1 MMEVKCW
8 RQPRHLG
15 ELLYL
20 ELQVLDPAVLLLQ
33 LLDEV
38 PGRGLLRAAGLGHGA
53 GRGARDR
60 GEGGHRG
67 VGGDPLVVVISFVAL
82 GNVLVKNRAANKPSA
97 KFSQSQRRPLLA
109 LA

>member
-1 MMEVKCW
+1 MMTEVVCW
-8 RQPRHLG
+8 RQPPHLR

-38 PGRGLLRAAGLGHGA
+38 PGRGLLRAAGLRHGA

-60 GEGGHRG
+60 GEGWHRG

-82 GNVLVKNRAANKPSA
+82 ANVM
-97 KFSQSQRRPLLA
+97 
-109 LA
+109 